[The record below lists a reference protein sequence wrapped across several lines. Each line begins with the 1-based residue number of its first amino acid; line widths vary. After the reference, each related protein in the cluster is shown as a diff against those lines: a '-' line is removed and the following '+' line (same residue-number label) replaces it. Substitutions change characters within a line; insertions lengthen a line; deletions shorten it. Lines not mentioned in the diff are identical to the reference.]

1 MLIEQ
6 IHSGYLMLMFLRL
19 FLFVFICSCVSTPS
33 PSPILIPP
41 LKKSLGGEKQKTVF
55 TLGYMS
61 EYDIWEFLKENP
73 SEKEVL
79 DTFGFPDSV
88 WVDDLETTKFL
99 YYFISD
105 IQDFNTIEISAKT
118 DSVSGFEWD

>member
-1 MLIEQ
+1 MIEQ
-6 IHSGYLMLMFLRL
+6 IHPRYLTVMFLRL
-19 FLFVFICSCVSTPS
+19 FLLIFIYYCVFTP
-33 PSPILIPP
+33 PPNPIVIPP
-41 LKKSLGGEKQKTVF
+41 LKSSLNGEKQETLY

-61 EYDIWEFLKENP
+61 AYDIWEFLKESP
-73 SEKEVL
+73 TEKEVL

-88 WVDDLETTKFL
+88 WIDDLETTKFL
-99 YYFISD
+99 YYFIAD

>member
-1 MLIEQ
+1 
-6 IHSGYLMLMFLRL
+6 MFLRL
-19 FLFVFICSCVSTPS
+19 FLFIFICSCVFTPS
-33 PSPILIPP
+33 PNPILIPP
-41 LKKSLGGEKQKTVF
+41 LKKSLAGKKQNTVY

-88 WVDDLETTKFL
+88 WVDDLETTKIL
-99 YYFISD
+99 YYFVSD

>member
-1 MLIEQ
+1 MA
-6 IHSGYLMLMFLRL
+6 MFLRL
-19 FLFVFICSCVSTPS
+19 FLFIFICSCVFTPS
-33 PSPILIPP
+33 PNPILIPP
-41 LKKSLGGEKQKTVF
+41 LKKSLAGKKQNTVY

-88 WVDDLETTKFL
+88 WVDDLETTKIL
-99 YYFISD
+99 YYFVSD

>member
-1 MLIEQ
+1 MPPTKELRPDLIEET
-6 IHSGYLMLMFLRL
+6 IYS
-19 FLFVFICSCVSTPS
+19 
-33 PSPILIPP
+33 
-41 LKKSLGGEKQKTVF
+41 K
-55 TLGYMS
+55 GYMS

>member
-1 MLIEQ
+1 
-6 IHSGYLMLMFLRL
+6 MFLRL

-79 DTFGFPDSV
+79 ETFGFPDSV

>member
-1 MLIEQ
+1 
-6 IHSGYLMLMFLRL
+6 MFLRL
-19 FLFVFICSCVSTPS
+19 FLFIFMYSCSLTPP
-33 PSPILIPP
+33 PSHLTIPP
-41 LKKSLGGEKQKTVF
+41 LKNSLGDEKQETVY

-61 EYDIWEFLKENP
+61 EYDVWEFLKENP
-73 SEKEVL
+73 TEEEVL

-88 WVDDLETTKFL
+88 WVDDLETTKIL

>member
-1 MLIEQ
+1 MA
-6 IHSGYLMLMFLRL
+6 MFLRL
-19 FLFVFICSCVSTPS
+19 FLFIFICSCVFTPS
-33 PSPILIPP
+33 PNPILIPP
-41 LKKSLGGEKQKTVF
+41 LKKSLAGKKQNTVY

-88 WVDDLETTKFL
+88 WVDDLETTKIL

>member
-1 MLIEQ
+1 MIEQ
-6 IHSGYLMLMFLRL
+6 IHPRYLTVMFLRL
-19 FLFVFICSCVSTPS
+19 FLLIFIYSCVFTP
-33 PSPILIPP
+33 PPNPIVIPP
-41 LKKSLGGEKQKTVF
+41 LISSLNGNEQETLY

-61 EYDIWEFLKENP
+61 EYDIWEFLKERP
-73 SEKEVL
+73 TEKEVL

-88 WVDDLETTKFL
+88 WIDDLETTKFL

>member
-1 MLIEQ
+1 MV
-6 IHSGYLMLMFLRL
+6 MFLRL
-19 FLFVFICSCVSTPS
+19 FLVVFICSCVFTP
-33 PSPILIPP
+33 PPNPILIPP
-41 LKKSLGGEKQKTVF
+41 LKKSLGGEKQKTVY

-88 WVDDLETTKFL
+88 WVDDLETTKIL

>member
-1 MLIEQ
+1 MIEQ
-6 IHSGYLMLMFLRL
+6 IHFGYLTAMFLRL
-19 FLFVFICSCVSTPS
+19 FLVIFICSCVFTPS
-33 PSPILIPP
+33 PNPILIPP
-41 LKKSLGGEKQKTVF
+41 LKKSLGGEKQKTVY

>member
-1 MLIEQ
+1 
-6 IHSGYLMLMFLRL
+6 MFLRL
-19 FLFVFICSCVSTPS
+19 FLFVFICSCVFTP
-33 PSPILIPP
+33 PPNPILIPP
-41 LKKSLGGEKQKTVF
+41 LKKSLGGKKQKTVY

-61 EYDIWEFLKENP
+61 EYDIWEFLKESP

>member
-1 MLIEQ
+1 MYFRILFT
-6 IHSGYLMLMFLRL
+6 GLYL
-19 FLFVFICSCVSTPS
+19 SCATTPPPRTVVIMPPTENITLETS
-33 PSPILIPP
+33 PETIY
-41 LKKSLGGEKQKTVF
+41 

-73 SEKEVL
+73 SEKDVL

-88 WVDDLETTKFL
+88 WLDDQQLTKYF
-99 YYFISD
+99 YYYISKIRD
-105 IQDFNTIEISAKT
+105 YNTIEISTMT

>member
-1 MLIEQ
+1 MA
-6 IHSGYLMLMFLRL
+6 MFLRL
-19 FLFVFICSCVSTPS
+19 FLFIFICSCVFTP
-33 PSPILIPP
+33 PPNPILIPP
-41 LKKSLGGEKQKTVF
+41 LKKSLGGEKQNTVY

-61 EYDIWEFLKENP
+61 EYDIWEFLKESP

-88 WVDDLETTKFL
+88 WVDDLETTKIL

>member
-1 MLIEQ
+1 MIEQ
-6 IHSGYLMLMFLRL
+6 IHPRYLTVMFLRL
-19 FLFVFICSCVSTPS
+19 FLLIFIYSCVFTP
-33 PSPILIPP
+33 PPNPIVIPP
-41 LKKSLGGEKQKTVF
+41 LKISLNGEKQETLY

-61 EYDIWEFLKENP
+61 AYDIWEFLKESP
-73 SEKEVL
+73 TEKEVL

-88 WVDDLETTKFL
+88 WIDDLETTKFL

>member
-1 MLIEQ
+1 MIEQ
-6 IHSGYLMLMFLRL
+6 IHPRYLTVMFLRL
-19 FLFVFICSCVSTPS
+19 FLLIFIYSCVFTP
-33 PSPILIPP
+33 PPNPIVIPP
-41 LKKSLGGEKQKTVF
+41 LKSSLNGNEQETLY

-61 EYDIWEFLKENP
+61 EYDIWEFLKERP
-73 SEKEVL
+73 TEKEVL

-88 WVDDLETTKFL
+88 WIDDLETTKFL

>member
-1 MLIEQ
+1 ML
-6 IHSGYLMLMFLRL
+6 LRL
-19 FLFVFICSCVSTPS
+19 ILFIFISSCVFTP
-33 PSPILIPP
+33 PQNPLLTPP
-41 LKKSLGGEKQKTVF
+41 LKKSLGGEKQETIY

-61 EYDIWEFLKENP
+61 EYDIWEFLKAGP
-73 SEKEVL
+73 AEKEVL
-79 DTFGFPDSV
+79 DTFGYPDSV

-99 YYFISD
+99 YYFISE

>member
-1 MLIEQ
+1 MIEQ
-6 IHSGYLMLMFLRL
+6 IYSGYLTAMLLRL
-19 FLFVFICSCVSTPS
+19 FLFVFICSCVLTP
-33 PSPILIPP
+33 PPNPILIPP
-41 LKKSLGGEKQKTVF
+41 LKKSLGGKKQKTVY

-79 DTFGFPDSV
+79 DTFGFPDSI

>member
-1 MLIEQ
+1 MPPTKAALNGLIEET
-6 IHSGYLMLMFLRL
+6 IYSM
-19 FLFVFICSCVSTPS
+19 
-33 PSPILIPP
+33 
-41 LKKSLGGEKQKTVF
+41 
-55 TLGYMS
+55 GYMS
-61 EYDIWEFLKENP
+61 DYDIWEFLKERP

-79 DTFGFPDSV
+79 DTFGLPDSV
-88 WVDDLETTKFL
+88 WLDDLETTKFL

>member
-1 MLIEQ
+1 MIEQ
-6 IHSGYLMLMFLRL
+6 IHSGYLTTMFLRL
-19 FLFVFICSCVSTPS
+19 FLFVFICSCVFTP
-33 PSPILIPP
+33 PPNPILIPP
-41 LKKSLGGEKQKTVF
+41 LKKSLGGEKQKTVY

-61 EYDIWEFLKENP
+61 EYDIWEFLKESP

>member
-1 MLIEQ
+1 
-6 IHSGYLMLMFLRL
+6 MFLRL
-19 FLFVFICSCVSTPS
+19 FLFIFICSCVFTPS
-33 PSPILIPP
+33 PHPILIPP
-41 LKKSLGGEKQKTVF
+41 LKKSLGGKKQKTVY

-73 SEKEVL
+73 SENEVL
-79 DTFGFPDSV
+79 DTFGFPDSI

-99 YYFISD
+99 YYFVSD

>member
-1 MLIEQ
+1 MA
-6 IHSGYLMLMFLRL
+6 MFLRL
-19 FLFVFICSCVSTPS
+19 FLFIFICSCVFTPS
-33 PSPILIPP
+33 PNPILIPP
-41 LKKSLGGEKQKTVF
+41 LKKSLAGKKQNTVY

-79 DTFGFPDSV
+79 DTFGLPDFV
-88 WVDDLETTKFL
+88 WVDDLETTKIL

>member
-1 MLIEQ
+1 MI
-6 IHSGYLMLMFLRL
+6 LRL
-19 FLFVFICSCVSTPS
+19 FLIVWVVLSCFSTP
-33 PSPILIPP
+33 PTKIIGMPPTKKMRPDLIEETIYS
-41 LKKSLGGEKQKTVF
+41 K
-55 TLGYMS
+55 GYMS
-61 EYDIWEFLKENP
+61 EYDIWEFLKESP

>member
-1 MLIEQ
+1 MA
-6 IHSGYLMLMFLRL
+6 MFLRL
-19 FLFVFICSCVSTPS
+19 FLFIFICSCVFSPS
-33 PSPILIPP
+33 PNPILIPP
-41 LKKSLGGEKQKTVF
+41 LKKSLAGKKQNTVY

-88 WVDDLETTKFL
+88 WVDDLETTKIL

>member
-1 MLIEQ
+1 
-6 IHSGYLMLMFLRL
+6 MFLRL
-19 FLFVFICSCVSTPS
+19 FLLIFIYSCVFTP
-33 PSPILIPP
+33 PPNPIVIPP
-41 LKKSLGGEKQKTVF
+41 LKSSLNGEKQETLY

-61 EYDIWEFLKENP
+61 AYDIWEFLKESP
-73 SEKEVL
+73 TEKEVI

-88 WVDDLETTKFL
+88 WIDDLETTKFL

>member
-1 MLIEQ
+1 
-6 IHSGYLMLMFLRL
+6 MFLRL
-19 FLFVFICSCVSTPS
+19 FLFIFICSCVFTPS
-33 PSPILIPP
+33 PNPILIPP
-41 LKKSLGGEKQKTVF
+41 LKKSLAGKKQNTVY

-88 WVDDLETTKFL
+88 WVDDLETTKIL

-105 IQDFNTIEISAKT
+105 IQDFNTIEISVKT